1 MTVKKWIIVC
11 LAFCCFLFQGFL
23 PGQETVG
30 WEYKIGAG
38 DLLEI
43 NVFGV
48 EELNQKVRV
57 EGNGTITMAG
67 LGEVMVEGL
76 TRSELEKELV
86 KLLEE
91 KWLREARV
99 SVFILEY
106 YSRKVYLNG
115 ALRNVG
121 PHDLIGNKTLLQ
133 IISEAGGLTEEAGR
147 NVFVIRRQEDG
158 TNSTQEIPIE
168 DLFRQGNSSLNIQI
182 LPSDIIN
189 VPVEKMVKIFVFGE
203 VKTPSAL
210 EVKESEIPTLL
221 KAIVMAGGFT
231 DRAIRR
237 AVQIKWV
244 DEEGADQVRKVNV
257 KEILK
262 NKIEDPQLKENDIVY
277 VPGTKF

>member
-1 MTVKKWIIVC
+1 VNKWIFTCVLVC
-11 LAFCCFLFQGFL
+11 GFLFSGFL
-23 PGQETVG
+23 PGQESVG

-57 EGNGTITMAG
+57 EGNGTIALTG
-67 LGEVMVEGL
+67 LGEVRVEGL
-76 TRSELEKELV
+76 SRSELEKELV
-86 KLLEE
+86 KLLEAQ
-91 KWLREARV
+91 WLREARV

-115 ALRNVG
+115 ALRNAG

-133 IISEAGGLTEEAGR
+133 IISEVGGLTEEAGK
-147 NVFVIRRQEDG
+147 NIFVIRRQEDG
-158 TNSTQEIPIE
+158 SNSTQEIPIE
-168 DLFRQGNSSLNIQI
+168 ELFREGDSRLNIQI
-182 LPSDIIN
+182 LPNDIVN
-189 VPVEKMVKIFVFGE
+189 VPVDKMIKIFVFGE
-203 VKTPSAL
+203 VKNPSAL
-210 EVKESEIPTLL
+210 EVRQSEIPSLL

-244 DEEGADQVRKVNV
+244 DEEGASQTRKVNV

-262 NKIEDPQLKENDIVY
+262 NRIEDPQLKENDIVY

>member
-1 MTVKKWIIVC
+1 MNKWIITCVLVC
-11 LAFCCFLFQGFL
+11 GFLFPGFL
-23 PGQETVG
+23 PGQESVG

-57 EGNGTITMAG
+57 EGNGTIALTG
-67 LGEVMVEGL
+67 LGEVRVEGL

-91 KWLREARV
+91 QWLQEARV

-115 ALRNVG
+115 ALRNAG

-133 IISEAGGLTEEAGR
+133 IISEVGGLTEEAGK
-147 NVFVIRRQEDG
+147 NIFVIRRQEDG
-158 TNSTQEIPIE
+158 SNSTQEIPIE
-168 DLFRQGNSSLNIQI
+168 ELFREGDSRLNIQI
-182 LPSDIIN
+182 LPNDIVN
-189 VPVEKMVKIFVFGE
+189 VPVDKMVKIFVFGE
-203 VKTPSAL
+203 VKNPSAL
-210 EVKESEIPTLL
+210 EVRQSEIPTLL

-237 AVQIKWV
+237 AVQIRWV
-244 DEEGADQVRKVNV
+244 DEEGASQTRKVNV

-262 NKIEDPQLKENDIVY
+262 NRIEDPQLKENDVVY

>member
-1 MTVKKWIIVC
+1 MNKWIITCVLVC
-11 LAFCCFLFQGFL
+11 GFLFSGFL
-23 PGQETVG
+23 PGQESVG

-57 EGNGTITMAG
+57 EGNGTIALTG
-67 LGEVMVEGL
+67 LGEVRVEGL
-76 TRSELEKELV
+76 SRSELEKELV
-86 KLLEE
+86 KLLEAQ
-91 KWLREARV
+91 WLREARV

-115 ALRNVG
+115 ALRNAG

-133 IISEAGGLTEEAGR
+133 IISEVGGLTEEAGK
-147 NVFVIRRQEDG
+147 NIFVIRRQEDG
-158 TNSTQEIPIE
+158 SNSTQEIPIE
-168 DLFRQGNSSLNIQI
+168 ELFREGDSRLNIQI
-182 LPSDIIN
+182 LPNDIVN
-189 VPVEKMVKIFVFGE
+189 VPVDKMVKIFVFGE
-203 VKTPSAL
+203 VKNPSAL
-210 EVKESEIPTLL
+210 EVRQSEIPSLL

-244 DEEGADQVRKVNV
+244 DEEGASQTRKVNV

-262 NKIEDPQLKENDIVY
+262 NRIEDPQLKENDIVY

>member
-1 MTVKKWIIVC
+1 VNKWIITCVLVC
-11 LAFCCFLFQGFL
+11 GFLFPGFL
-23 PGQETVG
+23 PGQESVG

-57 EGNGTITMAG
+57 EGNGTIALTG
-67 LGEVMVEGL
+67 LGEVRVEGL

-91 KWLREARV
+91 QWLQEARV

-115 ALRNVG
+115 ALRNAG

-133 IISEAGGLTEEAGR
+133 IISEVGGLTEEAGK
-147 NVFVIRRQEDG
+147 NIFVIRRQEDG
-158 TNSTQEIPIE
+158 SNSTQEIPIE
-168 DLFRQGNSSLNIQI
+168 ELFREGDSRLNIQI
-182 LPSDIIN
+182 LPNDIVN
-189 VPVEKMVKIFVFGE
+189 VPVDKMVKIFVFGE
-203 VKTPSAL
+203 VKNPSAL
-210 EVKESEIPTLL
+210 EVRQSEIPTLL

-237 AVQIKWV
+237 AVQIRWV
-244 DEEGADQVRKVNV
+244 DEEGASQTRKVNV

-262 NKIEDPQLKENDIVY
+262 NRIEDPQLKENDVVY

>member
-1 MTVKKWIIVC
+1 MNKWIITCVLVC
-11 LAFCCFLFQGFL
+11 GFLFPGFL
-23 PGQETVG
+23 PGQESVG

-57 EGNGTITMAG
+57 EGNGTIALTG
-67 LGEVMVEGL
+67 LGEVRVEGL

-91 KWLREARV
+91 QWLQEARV

-115 ALRNVG
+115 ALRNAG

-133 IISEAGGLTEEAGR
+133 IISEVGGLTEEAGK
-147 NVFVIRRQEDG
+147 NIFVIRRQEDG
-158 TNSTQEIPIE
+158 SNSTQEIPIE
-168 DLFRQGNSSLNIQI
+168 GLFREGDSRLNIQI
-182 LPSDIIN
+182 LPNDIVN
-189 VPVEKMVKIFVFGE
+189 VPVDKMVKIFVFGE
-203 VKTPSAL
+203 VKNPSAL
-210 EVKESEIPTLL
+210 EVRQSEIPTLL
-221 KAIVMAGGFT
+221 KVIVMAGGFT

-237 AVQIKWV
+237 SVQIRWV
-244 DEEGADQVRKVNV
+244 DEEGASQTRKVNV

-262 NKIEDPQLKENDIVY
+262 NRIEDPQLKENDVVY

>member
-1 MTVKKWIIVC
+1 VNKWIITCVLVC
-11 LAFCCFLFQGFL
+11 GFLFSGFL
-23 PGQETVG
+23 PGQESVG

-57 EGNGTITMAG
+57 EGNGTIALTG
-67 LGEVMVEGL
+67 LGEVRVEGL
-76 TRSELEKELV
+76 SRSELEKELV
-86 KLLEE
+86 KLLEAQ
-91 KWLREARV
+91 WLREARV

-115 ALRNVG
+115 ALRNAG

-133 IISEAGGLTEEAGR
+133 IISEVGGLTEEAGK
-147 NVFVIRRQEDG
+147 NIFVIRRQEDG
-158 TNSTQEIPIE
+158 SNSTQEIPIE
-168 DLFRQGNSSLNIQI
+168 ELFREGDSRLNIQI
-182 LPSDIIN
+182 LPSDIVN
-189 VPVEKMVKIFVFGE
+189 VPVDKKVKIFVFGE
-203 VKTPSAL
+203 VKNPSAL
-210 EVKESEIPTLL
+210 EVRQSEIPTLL

-244 DEEGADQVRKVNV
+244 DEEGASQTRKVNV

-262 NKIEDPQLKENDIVY
+262 NRIEDPQLKENDIVY

>member
-1 MTVKKWIIVC
+1 VLVC
-11 LAFCCFLFQGFL
+11 GFLFSGFL
-23 PGQETVG
+23 PGQESVG

-57 EGNGTITMAG
+57 EGNGTIALTG
-67 LGEVMVEGL
+67 LGEVRVEGL
-76 TRSELEKELV
+76 SRSELEKELV
-86 KLLEE
+86 KLLEAQ
-91 KWLREARV
+91 WLREARV

-115 ALRNVG
+115 ALRNAG

-133 IISEAGGLTEEAGR
+133 IISEVGGLTEEAGK
-147 NVFVIRRQEDG
+147 NIFVIRRQEDG
-158 TNSTQEIPIE
+158 SNSTQEIPIE
-168 DLFRQGNSSLNIQI
+168 ELFREGDSRLNIQI
-182 LPSDIIN
+182 LPNDIVN
-189 VPVEKMVKIFVFGE
+189 VPVDKMIKIFVFGE
-203 VKTPSAL
+203 VKNPSAL
-210 EVKESEIPTLL
+210 EVRQSEIPSLL

-244 DEEGADQVRKVNV
+244 DEEGASQTRKVNV

-262 NKIEDPQLKENDIVY
+262 NRIEDPQLKENDIVY

>member
-1 MTVKKWIIVC
+1 MLVC
-11 LAFCCFLFQGFL
+11 GLLFSGFL
-23 PGQETVG
+23 PGQEFIG

-57 EGNGTITMAG
+57 EGNGTIALTG
-67 LGEVMVEGL
+67 LGEVRVEGL

-91 KWLREARV
+91 QWLQEARV

-115 ALRNVG
+115 ALRNAG

-133 IISEAGGLTEEAGR
+133 IISEVGGLTEEAGK
-147 NVFVIRRQEDG
+147 NIYVIRRQEDG
-158 TNSTQEIPIE
+158 SNSNQEIPIE
-168 DLFRQGNSSLNIQI
+168 KLFREGDSRLNIQI
-182 LPSDIIN
+182 HPNDIVN
-189 VPVEKMVKIFVFGE
+189 VPVDKLVKIFVFGE
-203 VKTPSAL
+203 VKNPSAL
-210 EVKESEIPTLL
+210 EVRQSEIPTLL
-221 KAIVMAGGFT
+221 KAIIMAGGFT

-237 AVQIKWV
+237 TVQIKWV
-244 DEEGADQVRKVNV
+244 DEEGASQTLKVNV

-262 NKIEDPQLKENDIVY
+262 NRIDDPQLKENDVVY

>member
-1 MTVKKWIIVC
+1 MNKWIITCVLVC
-11 LAFCCFLFQGFL
+11 GFLVSGFL
-23 PGQETVG
+23 PGQESVG

-57 EGNGTITMAG
+57 EGNGTIALTG
-67 LGEVMVEGL
+67 LGEVRVEGL
-76 TRSELEKELV
+76 SRSELEKELV
-86 KLLEE
+86 KLLEAQ
-91 KWLREARV
+91 WLREARV

-115 ALRNVG
+115 ALRNAG

-133 IISEAGGLTEEAGR
+133 IISEVGGLTEEAGK
-147 NVFVIRRQEDG
+147 NIFVIRRQEDG
-158 TNSTQEIPIE
+158 SNSTQEIPIE
-168 DLFRQGNSSLNIQI
+168 ELFREGDSRLNIQI
-182 LPSDIIN
+182 LPNDIVN
-189 VPVEKMVKIFVFGE
+189 VPVDKMVKIFVFGE
-203 VKTPSAL
+203 VKNPSAL
-210 EVKESEIPTLL
+210 EVRQSEIPSLL

-244 DEEGADQVRKVNV
+244 DEEGASQTRKVNV

-262 NKIEDPQLKENDIVY
+262 NRIEDPQLKENDIVY